1 MTYNDIYKKF
11 LIEYDKADVSSSYPS
26 LTNEEIAAI
35 LDKAMHALIA
45 QKVTGNNPRKV
56 ALDMDSKAMSDIAPL
71 IKYFDTN
78 YLASGDSESLVTAN
92 NELLFKFGDTGTPR
106 YLLDGIIKYND
117 SDKEV
122 VNLTTSLISDK
133 FKETIYNKPWIKQP
147 IMYIQSSN
155 LNDGDEV
162 IHVLVDSR
170 HIDKENLNPQLYIR
184 GVYMP
189 SEFKA
194 NQNSDEIFF
203 PIHVGAAISN
213 VTLGIQR
220 DDQINGSYCDNIS
233 SKNKSYCE
241 LTALYWAWKNIKKIY
256 PDLEYI
262 GLNHYRRYFSFGF
275 I

>member
-35 LDKAMHALIA
+35 LNKAMYALIA
-45 QKVTGNNPRKV
+45 QKVTGNNPRKI

-78 YLASGDSESLVTAN
+78 YLASNNSESLVTAN

-133 FKETIYNKPWIKQP
+133 FKETIHNKPWIKQP

-155 LNDGDEV
+155 SNDGDEV
-162 IHVLVDSR
+162 IHVFVDSR

-189 SEFKA
+189 SEFTV
-194 NQNSDEIFF
+194 NQNSDEIFLLSDTVCEELINLAVIF
-203 PIHVGAAISN
+203 ACRN
-213 VTLGIQR
+213 VQDPRLTTVVQT
-220 DDQINGSYCDNIS
+220 
-233 SKNKSYCE
+233 KS
-241 LTALYWAWKNIKKIY
+241 
-256 PDLEYI
+256 LEA
-262 GLNHYRRYFSFGF
+262 
-275 I
+275 

>member
-1 MTYNDIYKKF
+1 MTYNDIYKNF

-35 LDKAMHALIA
+35 LDKAMYALIA

-56 ALDMDSKAMSDIAPL
+56 ALDMDSKSMSDIAPL
-71 IKYFDTN
+71 IKYFNTN
-78 YLASGDSESLVTAN
+78 YLTSGDSESLAIAN

-133 FKETIYNKPWIKQP
+133 FKETIHNKPWIKQP

-189 SEFKA
+189 SEFKV
-194 NQNSDEIFF
+194 NQNSNEIFLLSDTVCEELINLAVIF
-203 PIHVGAAISN
+203 ACRN
-213 VTLGIQR
+213 VQDPRLTTVVQT
-220 DDQINGSYCDNIS
+220 
-233 SKNKSYCE
+233 KS
-241 LTALYWAWKNIKKIY
+241 
-256 PDLEYI
+256 LEA
-262 GLNHYRRYFSFGF
+262 
-275 I
+275 

>member
-35 LDKAMHALIA
+35 LNKAMHALIA

-133 FKETIYNKPWIKQP
+133 FKETIHNKPWIKQP

-155 LNDGDEV
+155 SNDGDKV
-162 IHVLVDSR
+162 IHVFVDSI
-170 HIDKENLNPQLYIR
+170 HTDKENLNPQLYIR

-189 SEFKA
+189 SEFGV
-194 NQNSDEIFF
+194 NQNSDEIFLLSDTVCEELINLAVIF
-203 PIHVGAAISN
+203 ACRN
-213 VTLGIQR
+213 VQDPRLTTVVQT
-220 DDQINGSYCDNIS
+220 
-233 SKNKSYCE
+233 KS
-241 LTALYWAWKNIKKIY
+241 
-256 PDLEYI
+256 LEA
-262 GLNHYRRYFSFGF
+262 
-275 I
+275 

>member
-1 MTYNDIYKKF
+1 MTYNDIYKNF

-35 LDKAMHALIA
+35 LNKAMYALIA

-78 YLASGDSESLVTAN
+78 YLTFGDSESLVIAN

-133 FKETIYNKPWIKQP
+133 FKETIHNKPWIKQP

-155 LNDGDEV
+155 SNDGDEV
-162 IHVLVDSR
+162 IHVFVDSR

-189 SEFKA
+189 SEFEV
-194 NQNSDEIFF
+194 NQNSNEIFLLSDTVCEELINLAVIF
-203 PIHVGAAISN
+203 ACRN
-213 VTLGIQR
+213 VQDPRLTTVVQT
-220 DDQINGSYCDNIS
+220 
-233 SKNKSYCE
+233 KS
-241 LTALYWAWKNIKKIY
+241 
-256 PDLEYI
+256 LEA
-262 GLNHYRRYFSFGF
+262 
-275 I
+275 

>member
-35 LDKAMHALIA
+35 LNKAMHALIA

-92 NELLFKFGDTGTPR
+92 NELLFKFGNTGTPR

-133 FKETIYNKPWIKQP
+133 FKETIHNKPWIKQP

-155 LNDGDEV
+155 SNDGDEV
-162 IHVLVDSR
+162 IHVFVDSR

-189 SEFKA
+189 SEFGV
-194 NQNSDEIFF
+194 NQNSDEIFLLSDTVCEELINLAVMF
-203 PIHVGAAISN
+203 ACRN
-213 VTLGIQR
+213 VQDPRLTTVVQT
-220 DDQINGSYCDNIS
+220 
-233 SKNKSYCE
+233 KS
-241 LTALYWAWKNIKKIY
+241 
-256 PDLEYI
+256 LEA
-262 GLNHYRRYFSFGF
+262 
-275 I
+275 